1 MMSDALAPF
10 KIEMSKKIGNI
21 NGQQKEKK
29 RQTMIY
35 ITLCRKLKN

>member
-1 MMSDALAPF
+1 VSNALAPF
-10 KIEMSKKIGNI
+10 KIEMSKKIENI

-35 ITLCRKLKN
+35 ITVYN